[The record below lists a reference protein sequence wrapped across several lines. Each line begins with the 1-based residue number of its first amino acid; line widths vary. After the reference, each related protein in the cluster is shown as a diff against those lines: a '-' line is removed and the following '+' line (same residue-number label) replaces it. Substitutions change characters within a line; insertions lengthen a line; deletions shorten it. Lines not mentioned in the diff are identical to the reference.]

1 MSAIQY
7 LSAFRLYGW
16 DVLLLAGAVTLLT
29 ALLKKTVLKNAS
41 RKLYVF
47 LPFAL
52 GILLY
57 AVYRGLVTLSAQPFT
72 TDLAATIEGGFG
84 CGCAATL
91 YYVIY
96 EQFFRKRETN
106 AQSSD
111 NQSSDTDAADDTD
124 DAQSAPDSDAAENNS
139 AADGE
144 GNPPDTG
151 NPDTGGTDGQTSD
164 MGGSDAQDADTA
176 DTADSDGQTADT
188 GIPITPVAPLL
199 EGYVPEETRLA
210 VAKALTD
217 GARGK
222 TGDALRTFVRE
233 TLLSAAPAASEA
245 ELAVLTELVAAY
257 LASLAGA

>member
-7 LSAFRLYGW
+7 LSTFRLYGW

-47 LPFAL
+47 LPFAI

-57 AVYRGLVTLSAQPFT
+57 AAYRGLVTLSPLPFT
-72 TDLAATIEGGFG
+72 TNLAATIEGGFG

-106 AQSSD
+106 EQSSD
-111 NQSSDTDAADDTD
+111 NQSSDTDTADD
-124 DAQSAPDSDAAENNS
+124 AENNS
-139 AADGE
+139 MADGE
-144 GNPPDTG
+144 GNPPGTDTSDTG
-151 NPDTGGTDGQTSD
+151 TSGAQDTDG
-164 MGGSDAQDADTA
+164 
-176 DTADSDGQTADT
+176 SDGQASDT
-188 GIPITPVAPLL
+188 GTPITSVAPLL

-210 VAKALTD
+210 VAKTLTE

-233 TLLSAAPAASEA
+233 TLISAAPAASEA

-257 LASLAGA
+257 LASLTGA